1 MTGYF
6 AKSLAGHDKDEI
18 YIIFAED
25 DEYVYL
31 IDGRIKT
38 IANPK
43 KKNRKH
49 IQPIRKYFDKAIVE
63 KLSTARE
70 TLRDEEVKRA
80 IKLYKTRSEQTGE
93 NLSLT

>member
-49 IQPIRKYFDKAIVE
+49 IQSVFVRNCRE
-63 KLSTARE
+63 LSRHAALVR
-70 TLRDEEVKRA
+70 RKRA
-80 IKLYKTRSEQTGE
+80 INYIKK
-93 NLSLT
+93 